1 MRREAF
7 TLRPFLK
14 FVPDQKPF
22 PFRLEFPPDLPISAR
37 EGEIVDAIQAHPVV
51 ILAGETGSGKTTQ
64 IPKLCL
70 AAGRGSLGRIACT
83 QPRRVA
89 ALSVSRR
96 VAEEMNV
103 GWGREVGCKVR
114 FEDRTSRATTV
125 KFMTDGMLLA
135 EVQSDPKLREYD
147 TIIIDEAHERSL
159 NIDFLLGHL
168 RQLRHQRADLRIVI
182 TSATIDTAAF
192 SKAFEDA
199 PVIEV
204 SGRTFPVEVIYQPL
218 NEFGE
223 GADKPEEEKKRES
236 LHYIDGAIEATRRI
250 LSSTASGDVL
260 VFMPAER
267 DIRETIDGLGGQ
279 ARGCDLIPLFG
290 RLSNAE
296 QQRVFAAT
304 ARRRVIVA
312 TNIAETSLTLPGI
325 RYVVD
330 TGLARVSRYSPQ
342 SRTRRL
348 PIEAVAQ
355 SSADQRK
362 GRAGRVAEGV
372 CIRLYSEKDY
382 NERPKFAQ
390 PEIQR
395 SNLADVILRM
405 KAFGLGD
412 IERFPFLN
420 MPASKAIKAGYAL
433 LDELHAI
440 ESEGAIRRLTDIGRE
455 LARLPV
461 DPSVGRMI
469 LQARHEKALREVV
482 IIAAG
487 LSVQDP
493 RERPLEKQAA
503 ADAAHRRFTHRESDF
518 LTLLSIWETLH
529 DEFEKLSQ
537 SKMRR
542 WCRDH
547 FLSYARLREWRDIHH
562 QLNDVLRER
571 KDLGHSSV
579 WDGTP
584 SKKSPAEA
592 TDQLV
597 MDDAA
602 FRAIHRSILAG
613 LLGNIANR
621 DDENAGY
628 KATHDRKPVI
638 FPGSGLFVREEKKKG
653 KGGKPQPASTKGKAR
668 SPRWLMSAEFMET
681 SRLYARTCARLD
693 PRWVLDLGS
702 HLLQRSYREP
712 FWDEEKGRV
721 MVRQRT
727 RLYGLEVESR
737 EVSYGKI
744 NPAEATDIFIREA
757 LVNDTIKWP
766 FDFLSHNRAVR
777 TRVENQLTR
786 TRDRG
791 VMNLDQ
797 AVWQFYHGQLVDA
810 GYAVSAVG
818 ELIAL
823 VKEHRAHEPEF
834 LQFEADDLQLVSDD
848 AVDAS
853 AYPESLPLGTSVLP
867 LNYLYKPGDA
877 DDGVTLEVDVAQA
890 ELLTQGD
897 LDWAVPG
904 HLEAKI
910 EHYLRA
916 LPKDLRRAVM
926 PLAATARKLVPD
938 LRAADRNAARRMPI
952 ADLLA
957 KRLGEQFGLNIRP
970 AVWADRPVSEHLQVR
985 VQVTDDAGTEI
996 VASRSL
1002 AEIQAAVAAH
1012 QRKASREIDRNAPKL
1027 WRQAR
1032 QRWET
1037 EALDEWPREAIPVE
1051 IEIGQHAGVVVKA
1064 YPGFAATR
1072 DGVVLRLYRSL
1083 DDAMTQGHR
1092 GLRAMLNHMLRRD
1105 LAWMEKDLKAL
1116 KAIGPLA
1123 SSFYAFDDLKADAV
1137 VLLTAWLTDPNRVP
1151 AVEGKRTKI
1160 QFDKALQSAKEESRK
1175 AVPILVDRL
1184 RVILELRQ
1192 KLVLHPTPYP
1202 GLAADVGSVVGPRFL
1217 ANSPYEQLQHFERYL
1232 RARLLRAD
1240 RWKQAP
1246 EKDAERVRLVAP
1258 FLAALSPSTDDH
1270 VAERLR
1276 WLIEEFRVS
1285 LWAQKL
1291 GTAEP
1296 VSAKKLREIIASQ
1309 SSEKIGTKVGKP
1321 KPPPAP
1327 LSVTPLPG
1335 KTKKKPLKS
1344 LNALGGLFRPPGS

>member
-1 MRREAF
+1 
-7 TLRPFLK
+7 
-14 FVPDQKPF
+14 VPDQKPF

-37 EGEIVDAIQAHPVV
+37 AGEIVDAIQAHPVV

-70 AAGRGSLGRIACT
+70 TAGRGSTGRIACT

-114 FEDRTSRATTV
+114 FEDRTSRATAV

-168 RQLRHQRADLRIVI
+168 RQLRHQRSDLRIVI

-192 SKAFEDA
+192 SKAFDDA

-218 NEFGE
+218 DEFGE
-223 GADKPEEEKKRES
+223 SSEKSEEEKKRES

-279 ARGCDLIPLFG
+279 ARGCELIPLFG

-355 SSADQRK
+355 SSANQRK

-420 MPASKAIKAGYAL
+420 MPATKAVRAGYAL
-433 LDELHAI
+433 LDELHAM
-440 ESEGAIRRLTDIGRE
+440 ETAGSIRKLTDIGRE

-547 FLSYARLREWRDIHH
+547 FLSYARMREWRDIHH
-562 QLNDVLRER
+562 QLHDVLRDR

-579 WDGTP
+579 WDGT
-584 SKKSPAEA
+584 KSTDAPAEA
-592 TDQLV
+592 TDKLV
-597 MDDAA
+597 MEDAA

-613 LLGNIANR
+613 LLGNVANR
-621 DDENAGY
+621 DDENSGY

-653 KGGKPQPASTKGKAR
+653 KGAKPQAASAKGKAR

-693 PRWVLDLGS
+693 PRWVLDLGA
-702 HLLQRSYREP
+702 HLLQRSHREP

-737 EVSYGKI
+737 AVSYGKI
-744 NPAEATDIFIREA
+744 NPDEATDIFIREA

-797 AVWQFYHGQLVDA
+797 AVWQFYHSRLVDA
-810 GYAVSAVG
+810 GYVVSAVG

-823 VKEHRAHEPEF
+823 VKERRPHKPEF
-834 LQFEADDLQLVSDD
+834 LQFEADDLQLVQDD

-853 AYPESLPLGTSVLP
+853 AFPESLPIGTSVLP

-877 DDGVTLEVDVAQA
+877 DDGVTLEVDVGQA

-910 EHYLRA
+910 EHYLRS
-916 LPKDLRRAVM
+916 LPKELRRAVM
-926 PLAATARKLVPD
+926 PLAATARKLVPE
-938 LRAADRNAARRMPI
+938 LRAVDRNAARRLPI
-952 ADLLA
+952 AGLLA
-957 KRLGEQFGLNIRP
+957 QRLGEEFGLNIRP
-970 AVWADRPVSEHLQVR
+970 AVWAERPVSEHLQVR
-985 VQVTDDAGTEI
+985 VQIVDDAGTEI

-1002 AEIQAAVAAH
+1002 SEIHAAVAAH
-1012 QRKASREIDRNAPKL
+1012 QQKASKDVDRNAPKL
-1027 WRQAR
+1027 WQRAR
-1032 QRWET
+1032 GKWET
-1037 EALDEWPREAIPVE
+1037 DVLDDWPRDEIPTE
-1051 IEIGQHAGVVVKA
+1051 IVIGEHAGVTVKA

-1072 DGVVLRLYRSL
+1072 EGVVLRLYRSI
-1083 DDAMTQGHR
+1083 DDGQTKGQR
-1092 GLRAMLNHMLRRD
+1092 GLRAMLGHMLRRD

-1123 SSFYAFDDLKADAV
+1123 SSFYAFEELKADAV
-1137 VLLTAWLTDPNRVP
+1137 SVLTTWLTDPSRVP
-1151 AVEGKRTKI
+1151 AVDGGRTKT
-1160 QFDKALQSAKEESRK
+1160 QFMRALQLAKEASRK
-1175 AVPILVDRL
+1175 SVPILVERL
-1184 RVILELRQ
+1184 QLILELRQ

-1202 GLAADVGSVVGPRFL
+1202 GLPEDVETIVGARFL
-1217 ANSPYEQLQHFERYL
+1217 AKTPYEQLVHFERYL
-1232 RARLLRAD
+1232 RARILRAD

-1246 EKDAERVRLVAP
+1246 DKDAERVRLITP
-1258 FLAALSPSTDDH
+1258 FLTALNSVQDGPR
-1270 VAERLR
+1270 AERLR

-1296 VSAKKLREIIASQ
+1296 VSAKKLRALLQ
-1309 SSEKIGTKVGKP
+1309 DQPAGTDGVEGAKS
-1321 KPPPAP
+1321 AP
-1327 LSVTPLPG
+1327 SPTPLAVTPLPG

-1344 LNALGGLFRPPGS
+1344 LNALGGLFRPPG